1 MTLSG
6 FCGMKE
12 ALAYESVESASLAIN
27 MTDVFSPQKR
37 SAIMSCIKG
46 HDNKA
51 TEGRLIGLLRK
62 HAITGWRRRAKVFG
76 RPDFVFYNLRVAI
89 FIDGCFWHGC
99 PEHGSIP
106 ASNVSFWQRKIARNQ
121 FRDRTVN
128 RLLRRSGWRVVRIW
142 QHELRRA
149 NEDRLLRR
157 IRLHLARRGLSPR
170 GDADNDCNGA

>member
-1 MTLSG
+1 MSG

-46 HDNKA
+46 HDNTA

-99 PEHGSIP
+99 PEHGTRPRTNAGYWNPKIEG
-106 ASNVSFWQRKIARNQ
+106 NV
-121 FRDRTVN
+121 FRDRRNNAALEARGWAVI
-128 RLLRRSGWRVVRIW
+128 RVWEHEDPELAASRIVEAVASRRDVGKDLSST
-142 QHELRRA
+142 A
-149 NEDRLLRR
+149 
-157 IRLHLARRGLSPR
+157 ARPG
-170 GDADNDCNGA
+170 